1 MAQDRKK
8 TKGNARK
15 NRTTK
20 SPYENNEDRVLRM
33 AIVAVIAL
41 FLLGALI
48 VGIRSLNPRPDT
60 TEGEKKL
67 AQMEQADM
75 GTIEQ
80 ELEALDAKE
89 AAAQEKKDKRPNKE
103 KFANA
108 LVLGD
113 GIAQR
118 LYEQEVLGESFVLA
132 SEDASAAGMEDAQ
145 MITNLE
151 AAAKQKPKVLFLMLG
166 MNDVTMEGQ
175 SAETFEEN
183 YRALLESVSEKL
195 PDTKIF
201 VNSILPVTQK
211 AAAETP
217 AYANIAEYNKR
228 LQALCREAGVVYI
241 DNSNLVKD
249 DYYKDDGIH
258 MKKKFYTLWAK
269 QMATAA
275 DL

>member
-15 NRTTK
+15 NRTTQN
-20 SPYENNEDRVLRM
+20 PYENNEDRVLRM

-41 FLLGALI
+41 FLLGAVI

-113 GIAQR
+113 GIAQG

-217 AYANIAEYNKR
+217 AYANIPEYNKR

-241 DNSNLVKD
+241 DNGNLVKD